1 MVYDCTSE
9 LSRQIIAGT
18 VETGEDGD
26 AEIEGMGSEGGGC
39 GEGGK
44 GNADTP
50 TRILARPDFNLVKSL
65 QLVRSCAESV
75 VSPIV

>member
-9 LSRQIIAGT
+9 LSRQVIAGT
-18 VETGEDGD
+18 VETGEDED
-26 AEIEGMGSEGGGC
+26 AEIEGMG

-50 TRILARPDFNLVKSL
+50 TKILARPDFNLVKSL

-75 VSPIV
+75 VNPTV